1 MSGIKEIWIVRHGET
16 LWSKTGQH
24 TSFSD
29 LDILPEGIKKLQSL
43 DRFFVGESFD
53 MVYSSTSLR
62 SRHTAKILGFEE
74 CELTYDL
81 NEWNYGDY
89 EGLTTPQIREIEK
102 REWTVFK
109 YGCPGGESP
118 KEISDRVDRFLNRIE
133 GKCLIFTSGHIGR
146 ALIARFLKLPI
157 EAGAQ
162 FVLKPGKLSILGFE
176 HESTVITGLNLH

>member
-1 MSGIKEIWIVRHGET
+1 MSDLKEIWLVRHGITE
-16 LWSKTGQH
+16 WSKNGRH

-29 LDILPEGIKKLQSL
+29 LDLLPEGIKKVKLL
-43 DRFFVGESFD
+43 GRFFEKEEFD
-53 MVYSSTSLR
+53 AIYSSTSIR
-62 SRHTAKILGFEE
+62 SRHTAKILGFED

-102 REWTVFK
+102 RNWTVFK

-118 KEISDRVDRFLNRIE
+118 KEISDRVDRFLQKIE
-133 GKCLIFTSGHIGR
+133 GKSLLFLSGHVGR
-146 ALIARFLKLPI
+146 ALIARYLKLPI

-162 FVLKPGKLSILGFE
+162 FVLEPGKLSILGYE
-176 HESTVITGLNLH
+176 HESPVIKGLNLH